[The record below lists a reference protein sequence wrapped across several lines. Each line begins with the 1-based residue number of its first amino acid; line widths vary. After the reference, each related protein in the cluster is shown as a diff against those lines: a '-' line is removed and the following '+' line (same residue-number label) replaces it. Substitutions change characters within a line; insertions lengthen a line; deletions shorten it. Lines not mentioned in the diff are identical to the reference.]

1 MNAFNKRAA
10 RRIAAISLL
19 VAVVTSP
26 VIWFISREIA
36 EEEMVA
42 LAMEESRHILAHI
55 ESFARPDD
63 ERLIRQAGEAARTI
77 TGGLFDIAEIYDAS
91 GRKLAESTTP
101 AGEAIERLLP
111 KHGRPQYTEA
121 SYESLDLTEHGWVL
135 RIFVPLTPLPGAT
148 SAAPSGYFEGV
159 RLVPEW
165 QQAQLMQGAFLM
177 ALIAAGASLLCG
189 LTIYPFVVQLS
200 ADNIRKANELLD
212 SHLSMMEALGRA
224 VARRDSDT
232 GAHNYRVA
240 WIAARIGESL
250 DLPVRSMQA
259 LIIGSFL
266 HDIGKIGI
274 PDAILLK
281 PGRLDDEE
289 MTIMRTHV
297 DQGEAIVTGIAWLEE
312 AAEIVSGHHEKWDGS
327 GYPRGLRGSDI
338 PLGARIFAVADVFD
352 ALTSK
357 RPYKAPMDFPQ
368 AIAIIQ
374 RDSGSHFDPDITR
387 AFLAIAGELHA
398 TLSSCSEADCRRLL
412 NDKLKEHFFPGN

>member
-1 MNAFNKRAA
+1 MNAFNQRAA

-26 VIWFISREIA
+26 IIWFISREIA

-42 LAMEESRHILAHI
+42 LAMEESQHILAHI
-55 ESFARPDD
+55 KTFARPDD
-63 ERLIRQAGEAARTI
+63 EHLIRKAGEAARTI
-77 TGGLFDIAEIYDAS
+77 TGGLFDIAEIYDGS
-91 GRKLAESTTP
+91 GKKLAESMTP

-111 KHGRPQYTEA
+111 KHGQPKYTEA
-121 SYESLDLTEHGWVL
+121 SYESLNLPGNGWAL
-135 RIFVPLTPLPGAT
+135 RIFVPLAPGPDASST
-148 SAAPSGYFEGV
+148 APAGYFEGV

-165 QQAQLMQGAFLM
+165 QKTRLMRGAFLM

-189 LTIYPFVVQLS
+189 LTIYPFVVKLS

-240 WIAARIGESL
+240 WIAARVGEKL
-250 DLPVRSMQA
+250 ELPRPSMQA

-266 HDIGKIGI
+266 HDVGKIGI

-289 MTIMRTHV
+289 MMIMRTHV
-297 DQGEAIVTGIAWLEE
+297 VQGEDIVTGIGWLEE

-327 GYPRGLRGSDI
+327 GYPRGLRGVDI
-338 PLGARIFAVADVFD
+338 ALGARIFAVADVFD

-357 RPYKAPMDFPQ
+357 RPYKAPMDFTQ
-368 AIAIIQ
+368 ATEIIQ
-374 RDSGSHFDPDITR
+374 RDSGSHFDPDITQI
-387 AFLAIAGELHA
+387 FLSMARELHE
-398 TLSSCSEADCRRLL
+398 TLKSCSENECRHLL
-412 NDKLKEHFFPGN
+412 NNKLREHFFPDN